1 MREGAKKRLRD
12 RERVEDA
19 AGMRCEERNILTTTR
34 ETRERERERK
44 IRERD
49 GEQERRSIEKEKERG
64 NEKTMRTIYS
74 RYSIRHRHSV
84 RTRIHGLIFRVS
96 YQAARSVYDIQ
107 IA

>member
-12 RERVEDA
+12 RERVEGA

-34 ETRERERERK
+34 ETRERE
-44 IRERD
+44 IRERE
-49 GEQERRSIEKEKERG
+49 GEQERSIEKEKERG

>member
-12 RERVEDA
+12 RERVEGA

-34 ETRERERERK
+34 ETRK
-44 IRERD
+44 RERD
-49 GEQERRSIEKEKERG
+49 KGEGGRAREKHKKEEERG